1 MGIDEHA
8 DRKKIINNIK
18 LLFIKKFIINN
29 YSFIYQIILK
39 DKQMSYLILV
49 RHGQSVW
56 NLEKKFTGWVDV
68 DLTENGKSEAKKAG
82 QLIKQ
87 ENIEINLYYSSFQLR
102 AKNTLKIIQEELKDF
117 KKVIS
122 AWELNERH
130 YGALTGLNKDEM
142 KVKLGEEKVHQF
154 RRSWDL
160 RPDPLDKKNPY
171 HPINIETYKEIPL
184 EKIPDTESLKD
195 TYERVIKFYSKEIE
209 NKTTENI
216 LISAHG
222 NSIRAL
228 CKYLFI
234 LDNTQISKLEIPTG
248 NPLLI
253 EFENNKVTKCK
264 YLHKERAKDLLVF

>member
-1 MGIDEHA
+1 MM
-8 DRKKIINNIK
+8 KK
-18 LLFIKKFIINN
+18 
-29 YSFIYQIILK
+29 
-39 DKQMSYLILV
+39 LILV
-49 RHGQSVW
+49 RHGQSLW
-56 NLEKKFTGWVDV
+56 NLEKRFTGWVDV
-68 DLTENGKSEAKKAG
+68 DLTDNGKLEAKKSG
-82 QLIKQ
+82 ELIKKEQ
-87 ENIEINLYYSSFQLR
+87 LNIDLYYCSFQLR
-102 AKNTLKIIQEELKDF
+102 AKNTLKIIQDELNDHKEV
-117 KKVIS
+117 KE
-122 AWELNERH
+122 AWQLNERH

-142 KVKLGEEKVHQF
+142 KIKLGEEKVHQF

-160 RPDPLDKKNPY
+160 RPDPLEKTNPF
-171 HPINIETYKEIPL
+171 HPLNIETYKEIPID
-184 EKIPDTESLKD
+184 KIPDTESLKD
-195 TYERVIKFYSKEIE
+195 TYERVIEFYKKEIE
-209 NKTTENI
+209 INKGKNI